1 MIKQNICMTRYLL
14 NLLVNLSL
22 ALKVKKK
29 LSVNP
34 ETAPAQ
40 KPIAEE
46 NKIDILNISNIYI
59 VRILIDVLIAPTI
72 QNLIKLNLLLLTST
86 N

>member
-59 VRILIDVLIAPTI
+59 VRILIDVLIAPAI
-72 QNLIKLNLLLLTST
+72 QNFMKLNLLLLTST